1 MKFLF
6 FGVIQ
11 GLTEFLPVSSS
22 GHLYFL
28 KRVLGLNEDLLSFF
42 IFLHL
47 ATLFAMLLFF
57 SKEIQSAVLKK
68 KLLLYI
74 FIITGIS
81 GFFGLIIKYFFSSF
95 FDDKYL
101 LSFCFFIN
109 AVILLSAR
117 RVRQKRDSQSITLK
131 DSFILGI
138 LQGVSIFPGISRSGI
153 TITGLLRRGLDARQA
168 FNLSFLMAIPV
179 ILLAFFAEF
188 KELSSCSL
196 KPSYLISGFIC
207 AFFCGMLALKILK
220 KILISGK
227 FHNFG
232 YYGLIVFIISLSL

>member
-1 MKFLF
+1 
-6 FGVIQ
+6 
-11 GLTEFLPVSSS
+11 
-22 GHLYFL
+22 
-28 KRVLGLNEDLLSFF
+28 
-42 IFLHL
+42 
-47 ATLFAMLLFF
+47 
-57 SKEIQSAVLKK
+57 
-68 KLLLYI
+68 
-74 FIITGIS
+74 
-81 GFFGLIIKYFFSSF
+81 
-95 FDDKYL
+95 
-101 LSFCFFIN
+101 IN

-117 RVRQKRDSQSITLK
+117 RVRQKRDSQNITLK
-131 DSFILGI
+131 DSLILGI